1 MPVKMGSLLGL
12 EQVGQCIFI
21 EYGNDMILVD
31 CGLEFNETITM
42 GADYLIPDISYV
54 KKNIKKLRGIV
65 LTHGHLDHIGAL
77 KDILPQLD
85 FAPTIYTTPLT
96 LGLLKKTLEERKT
109 VNKLKYKIV
118 DPDVDL
124 IKLGCFEIEFVRVNH
139 NIPETFALS
148 INTPK

>member
-1 MPVKMGSLLGL
+1 M
-12 EQVGQCIFI
+12 GQCVFI
-21 EYGNDMILVD
+21 EYGNDMILMD

-42 GADYLIPDISYV
+42 GADYLIPDITYI
-54 KKNIKKLRGIV
+54 KKNIKKLKGIV

-85 FAPTIYTTPLT
+85 FVPTIYTTPLT
-96 LGLLKKTLEERKT
+96 LGLVKKTLEERKT
-109 VNKLKYKIV
+109 VNNLKYKII

-124 IKLGCFEIEFVRVNH
+124 IKLGCFEIEFIRVNH
-139 NIPETFALS
+139 NIPETVAIS